1 MTPAYRGPLKAV
13 ILDWAGTVV
22 DFGCHAPVTILQ
34 ELFSNHGVPISTE
47 EARRAMGLLKKDHI
61 RSILV
66 LPRVS
71 ETWAIRHGA
80 RPGEKQ
86 VEILFAEFTPMQIAT
101 LAEYSDVIEGV
112 PEAVAAIRER
122 GLAIG
127 STTGYTRP
135 MLDVILPRAAAQG
148 YVPDASVTPDEAG
161 GGRPAPWMCWRNLQ
175 QLMVFPPASCVKI
188 GDTPS
193 DMEEGVNAG
202 MWTIGIVDSGNE
214 IGLRPAEWSALSR
227 DSRDHRR
234 AQARHRLQKAGAHY
248 VANTLGEAV
257 VLMDRLEQRLRIGL
271 TESASL
277 PQPA

>member
-1 MTPAYRGPLKAV
+1 
-13 ILDWAGTVV
+13 
-22 DFGCHAPVTILQ
+22 
-34 ELFSNHGVPISTE
+34 
-47 EARRAMGLLKKDHI
+47 MGLLKKDHI
-61 RSILV
+61 RSILQ

-80 RPGEKQ
+80 RPGEKD
-86 VEILFAEFTPMQIAT
+86 VEELYAEFTPMQIAR
-101 LAEYSDVIEGV
+101 LAEYSDVIQGV

-161 GGRPAPWMCWRNLQ
+161 GGRPAPWMCWKNLQ

-193 DMEEGVNAG
+193 DMEEGLNAG
-202 MWTIGIVDSGNE
+202 MWTIGVIDSGNE
-214 IGLRPAEWSALSR
+214 IGLSHAEWIALSR
-227 DSRDHRR
+227 DAREQRR
-234 AQARHRLQKAGAHY
+234 AQARLRLQKAGAHF
-248 VANTLGEAV
+248 VSNTLGEAV
-257 VLMDRLEQRLRIGL
+257 AVMDRLEQRLRIGL
-271 TESASL
+271 AQSAEL